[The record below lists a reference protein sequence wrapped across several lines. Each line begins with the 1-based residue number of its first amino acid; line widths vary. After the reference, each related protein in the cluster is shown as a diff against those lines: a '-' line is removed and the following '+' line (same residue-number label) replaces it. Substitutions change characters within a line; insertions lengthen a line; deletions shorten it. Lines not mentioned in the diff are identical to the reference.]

1 MMRFLPFLLSVRT
14 GLAALALC
22 LGAPLAWAD
31 LTLYPTRIVLEK
43 NQRAAQVELMNNSTT
58 AETYRITLV
67 NRRMSETGEFISI
80 ETPGPGDQF
89 ADAFLRYSPK
99 QVTVPP
105 GGSQTVRILVR
116 KPADLAP
123 GEYRSHLEFNRV
135 ADTTSASSIDQARN
149 PDDKTIG
156 VTLTALVGASMPII
170 IRHRDTQASVAL
182 SDLALVP
189 ASASASASAGPALDF
204 QINRS
209 GTRSVYGDLT
219 VTFTPKTGKPVDLAK
234 ANALAVYTP
243 NALRRVRMPLQMP
256 PGMTLAAGALSLS
269 YRERPEAGGGVMAEA
284 NLTLP

>member
-1 MMRFLPFLLSVRT
+1 MLRFLPFLLSVRT
-14 GLAALALC
+14 GLTALALC
-22 LGAPLAWAD
+22 LGASLAWAD

-43 NQRAAQVELMNNSTT
+43 NQRAAQVELMNNSPA

-67 NRRMSETGEFISI
+67 NRRMGENGEFSAI

-123 GEYRSHLEFNRV
+123 GEYRSHLEFSRV

-156 VTLTALVGASMPII
+156 VTITALVGASMPII
-170 IRHRDTQASVAL
+170 IRHRDTQASVTL
-182 SDLALVP
+182 SDMALRP
-189 ASASASASAGPALDF
+189 AGRDSGAALDF

-209 GTRSVYGDLT
+209 GTRSVYGDLL
-219 VTFTPKTGKPVDLAK
+219 VTFTPRTGKPVDLAK
-234 ANALAVYTP
+234 ANALAVYVP
-243 NALRRVRMPLQMP
+243 NALRRVRMPLQVP
-256 PGMTLAAGALSLS
+256 PGTVLADGTLSLS
-269 YRERPEAGGGVMAEA
+269 YRERPDAGGKMIAEA
-284 NLTLP
+284 SLTLP

>member
-14 GLAALALC
+14 VLAALALC
-22 LGAPLAWAD
+22 LGVPLTWAD

-156 VTLTALVGASMPII
+156 VTITALVGASMPII
-170 IRHRDTQASVAL
+170 IRHRDTQASVTL
-182 SDLALVP
+182 SEMVLRP
-189 ASASASASAGPALDF
+189 AGRDSGPALDF

-219 VTFTPKTGKPVDLAK
+219 VTFTPKAGKPVDLSK

-243 NALRRVRMPLQMP
+243 NALRRVRMPLQVP
-256 PGMTLAAGALSLS
+256 PGTVLAGGTLSLS
-269 YRERPEAGGGVMAEA
+269 YRERPEAGGKMIAEA
-284 NLTLP
+284 SLALP